1 VRACIAGFVAAA
13 TCCLAA
19 AADPPR
25 GRPDRTLE
33 QLDEAFAASVRDLAR
48 RATAAGSEPL
58 AAIISEWPLPSAPG
72 RQLAVT
78 IPARLEKPA
87 AVESPETESIWSD
100 FTAARRAR
108 AAGLYEHAAFAAG
121 AHDRQP
127 TRDELAARADAP
139 RPPLEQ
145 RSCEAIR
152 LLFLALRDDPGHER
166 ARAAAGW
173 VRRGDEW
180 VTPEAARHLD
190 RGEAFDSGFGWM
202 PATRLARYRAG
213 ERYEAGRWIAAA
225 EDDAKPRDVKHGREY
240 HGDHWEI
247 VTTASLEK
255 AGEVAGQLEQTRTVW
270 RQVFGAFAWEP
281 AELERR
287 LAGRVRPVARTP
299 HAAILCV
306 DRAQYVTELEPLEP
320 RIGMTEGIYW
330 MPTKTVWFHLAAGD
344 GPDPVTI
351 RHEAAHQLFS
361 EVRLDLDRVRHL
373 AGERHG
379 FWAIE
384 AAGCYMESVQAAP
397 YGWTV
402 GGRDAG
408 RVPAARER
416 LDAGFFV
423 PLEELCSLGRGDF
436 QAHDQLADVY
446 AQIAGLADFFM
457 NGEGAAYRESF
468 VEYLVRVYSG
478 TADTDTL
485 ARLCRRSYADLDDA
499 YRRHLSR

>member
-72 RQLAVT
+72 RQLAVA

-127 TRDELAARADAP
+127 TRDELAARVDAS

-152 LLFLALRDDPGHER
+152 LLFLTLRDDPGHER

-202 PATRLARYRAG
+202 PATRLTRYRAG

-330 MPTKTVWFHLAAGD
+330 MPTKTVWPSVTRRPISSSRRSGSTSTACGTWPASVTGSGRSRRRGATWNRFRPRRTAG
-344 GPDPVTI
+344 PSAVAT
-351 RHEAAHQLFS
+351 
-361 EVRLDLDRVRHL
+361 
-373 AGERHG
+373 
-379 FWAIE
+379 
-384 AAGCYMESVQAAP
+384 
-397 YGWTV
+397 
-402 GGRDAG
+402 
-408 RVPAARER
+408 PAAFR
-416 LDAGFFV
+416 
-423 PLEELCSLGRGDF
+423 PRGSGSMR
-436 QAHDQLADVY
+436 ASSCRSR
-446 AQIAGLADFFM
+446 
-457 NGEGAAYRESF
+457 NSAASAAAT
-468 VEYLVRVYSG
+468 S
-478 TADTDTL
+478 
-485 ARLCRRSYADLDDA
+485 RRTTS
-499 YRRHLSR
+499 SRMSTPRSPASPTSS